1 MTREEIR
8 EAVRQGQAVLG
19 LELGSTRIKAVLIG
33 PDHAPIAT
41 GAFDWENRLENGV
54 WTYSLEDAWKGIQ
67 AAYARNGPGGGGPVR
82 PAPAPPGGPRGS
94 PP

>member
-33 PDHAPIAT
+33 PDHAPIAA

-54 WTYSLEDAWKGIQ
+54 WTYSL
-67 AAYARNGPGGGGPVR
+67 
-82 PAPAPPGGPRGS
+82 
-94 PP
+94 

>member
-1 MTREEIR
+1 MYMTREEIR

-54 WTYSLEDAWKGIQ
+54 WTYSLEDAWKGI
-67 AAYARNGPGGGGPVR
+67 PVR
-82 PAPAPPGGPRGS
+82 PAPAPPGGPGGLRHDARL
-94 PP
+94 PAL

>member
-33 PDHAPIAT
+33 PDHAPIAS
-41 GAFDWENRLENGV
+41 GAWDWENSLKDGV
-54 WTYSLEDAWKGIQ
+54 WTYSMEEAWKGIWRPGMASPC
-67 AAYARNGPGGGGPVR
+67 AAWGPW
-82 PAPAPPGGPRGS
+82 GS